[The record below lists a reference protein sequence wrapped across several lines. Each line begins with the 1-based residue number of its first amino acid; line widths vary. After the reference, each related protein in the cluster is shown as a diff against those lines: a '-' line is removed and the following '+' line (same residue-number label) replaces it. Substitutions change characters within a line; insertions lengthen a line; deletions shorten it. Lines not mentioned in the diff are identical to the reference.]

1 MPTVGKK
8 KFKYSAKGKAEAKT
22 YAKKKGLPVYKAA
35 MGRAQFATT
44 TSKPSMFVQKL
55 QPSKA
60 VLGLYA
66 MNKMS
71 DKKKDKVK
79 SHFKKR
85 ASLLSPVASQF
96 FNKGGP
102 IKAKHGKYIPIPTPH
117 ADIAKYVTKKGVV
130 EGPEGEDTYWR
141 RKDSTMKFKK
151 PRRSSGRPQAPKAG
165 TLRPKGGWTA

>member
-8 KFKYSAKGKAEAKT
+8 KFKYTAKGKAEAKT

-35 MGRAQFATT
+35 MGRAQFSTT

-60 VLGLYA
+60 ALGLYA

-85 ASLLSPVASQF
+85 ASLSPAASQF
-96 FNKGGP
+96 FNKGGSMFVQKLQP
-102 IKAKHGKYIPIPTPH
+102 YDGSYIKGKLAGHKVSNPSLK
-117 ADIAKYVTKKGVV
+117 KYYKGMID
-130 EGPEGEDTYWR
+130 G
-141 RKDSTMKFKK
+141 
-151 PRRSSGRPQAPKAG
+151 
-165 TLRPKGGWTA
+165 